1 MTRNLTSFPSVAIV
15 GSTASVIRSQSI
27 YDFSLNRE
35 AIPSLLDN
43 LPASSALEPDVIR
56 TTAATTQTKNAYHA
70 VLTKATTRSLETRQG
85 FSITSILNA
94 SQEQVVERPS
104 TLAADQY
111 VYTNH
116 VEPVIAKIP
125 KRLAVSTDP
134 EHKTVVEYSPPI
146 KMNCV
151 SNASTEMTSSPLD
164 SSAHTSTPR
173 FITREQTSINPDSF
187 VSTSASRKSM
197 DYLSGSSLMESIKQA
212 SAWWLG
218 HRESSMAGSSLAAN
232 TMNSSGEKADRMK
245 HLLGVTSLILRKIPP
260 HQDLFHELSV
270 NGTQAMDCES
280 HTQQFCQMFN
290 SELLRWLPTDPT
302 NSDGLTF
309 QTPVMESGEILDKGS
324 IPMWHPKWNPREK
337 SANQCQLG
345 AGQKATLCDYRRNN
359 QEHIPWTENEFYC
372 SQPNRPWQHD
382 WDGEHDTVKKESK
395 DEVDGPAV
403 RIRSKSDDGF
413 STARQTQETGNMD
426 DDLEHEDAHARTPH
440 TSWHST
446 EYEQEQEAT
455 LSPSDG
461 GPTDCYE
468 SASAKGGHA
477 TNTNSLHLIRRK
489 KKTRTVFSRN
499 QVHQLE
505 TTFNLKR
512 YLSSSE
518 RVVLA
523 KALQLTETQV
533 KIWFQ
538 NRRNKWKRQVVTEF
552 DTPTLT
558 TTNSGLT
565 SRPGNFCSVPH
576 SQSNNMHALRA
587 PFSFEPIATFQSSHS
602 FGILPQGCQPPLAPQ
617 IWTSK
622 SCGPQLTS
630 PLSAVP
636 VHLSALASHP
646 QWPVG
651 KCKQELD
658 LSATVSDGSI
668 NCNKWE
674 VNSKLGSI
682 DLSTKS
688 VPLVPTVISSSAD
701 TFNFSPAGL
710 LIEHQPI
717 SQLNNLTNEPLF
729 PSLLTADHQ
738 LPRLASSDILAPF
751 LSSMPSK
758 RQGDYVDSSVFL
770 TALNATAVAMMSKLS
785 GLLQSSDAYSE
796 EAKPTGPT
804 QPSYTN
810 VLPNIHPNL
819 TNTQRDTAASQQT
832 TKVNGT
838 CKMSLDREAT
848 TRE

>member
-1 MTRNLTSFPSVAIV
+1 MGLSNINTPGYFDAQKAVSKMTRNLTSFPSV

-35 AIPSLLDN
+35 AISSQLDN
-43 LPASSALEPDVIR
+43 LPASTALEPDVTR
-56 TTAATTQTKNAYHA
+56 TTAATTQMKNSCHA
-70 VLTKATTRSLETRQG
+70 VLAEATTRSLETRQG

-94 SQEQVVERPS
+94 RQEQIVERS
-104 TLAADQY
+104 SLLATDRY
-111 VYTNH
+111 VYANQA
-116 VEPVIAKIP
+116 EPVMTKIP
-125 KRLAVSTDP
+125 KRPAVSSDS
-134 EHKTVVEYSPPI
+134 EHKTVVEYSPPT
-146 KMNCV
+146 KMNYV
-151 SNASTEMTSSPLD
+151 SNTSTEMTSSPLD
-164 SSAHTSTPR
+164 SSAHKSTSR
-173 FITREQTSINPDSF
+173 FIIRQQTNTNSGSS
-187 VSTSASRKSM
+187 VSTSESRKSM
-197 DYLSGSSLMESIKQA
+197 DYLSGSSLMEFIKQA

-218 HRESSMAGSSLAAN
+218 HRESNVAGSSLA
-232 TMNSSGEKADRMK
+232 TDMMNS
-245 HLLGVTSLILRKIPP
+245 
-260 HQDLFHELSV
+260 
-270 NGTQAMDCES
+270 
-280 HTQQFCQMFN
+280 

-302 NSDGLTF
+302 NSDRLTF
-309 QTPVMESGEILDKGS
+309 QTPDMDPGEILDKGELYGS
-324 IPMWHPKWNPREK
+324 IPIWHPKWNPHEK
-337 SANQCQLG
+337 STNQCQLG
-345 AGQKATLCDYRRNN
+345 AGQKAMLCDYRRNS
-359 QEHIPWTENEFYC
+359 QEHVPWTENEFYC
-372 SQPNRPWQHD
+372 SQTNRPWQHGFE
-382 WDGEHDTVKKESK
+382 WDGEHDKVKKESN

-403 RIRSKSDDGF
+403 RIKSKSDDGF
-413 STARQTQETGNMD
+413 STTRQTQEMNNMD
-426 DDLEHEDAHARTPH
+426 DDLEHEDAHVRTPH

-468 SASAKGGHA
+468 SASAKGGHV

-552 DTPTLT
+552 DTPALT
-558 TTNSGLT
+558 TTNPGLT
-565 SRPGNFCSVPH
+565 SRPGNFCSIPH
-576 SQSNNMHALRA
+576 SQATNVHALRA
-587 PFSFEPIATFQSSHS
+587 PFSFEPSATFQSSHS
-602 FGILPQGCQPPLAPQ
+602 FGILPQGCQPSLAPQ
-617 IWTSK
+617 MWTSR
-622 SCGPQLTS
+622 SCGPPLAS

-636 VHLSALASHP
+636 VHLTALANHP
-646 QWPVG
+646 QWPIG
-651 KCKQELD
+651 ACKQEMD
-658 LSATVSDGSI
+658 LSATASDGSI
-668 NCNKWE
+668 TCNKWE

-710 LIEHQPI
+710 LVEHQPI
-717 SQLNNLTNEPLF
+717 YQLNNPTNEPLF

-738 LPRLASSDILAPF
+738 LPRLTSSDILAPF
-751 LSSMPSK
+751 LSNIPSK

-785 GLLQSSDAYSE
+785 GLLQSSDTYSE
-796 EAKPTGPT
+796 ETKPTGPT

-810 VLPNIHPNL
+810 VRPNIHSNL
-819 TNTQRDTAASQQT
+819 INAQRDTAAPQQT

-838 CKMSLDREAT
+838 CTMPLDREAT